1 MTNFPVHTIESAPER
16 SKPALQQL
24 QSAFGMIPNIIGAMS
39 TSPVLINSLV
49 GLFGN
54 VHGGSFTEAQ
64 VQTVLLTDAVTNAC
78 TWAVAFHTAL
88 ALKEGIDPADV
99 QAIREGRLPKDSKL
113 AALSALAKTMIEKRG
128 RLDDED
134 VDRFIA
140 AGFGKDHAPRGHRR
154 RRRVH
159 DHELHR
165 QHHEDASRS
174 AVSGSRL
181 GRLRARGACSAIL
194 STGAV
199 HRAGRLCS
207 LSRIAERCRADPV
220 ASSSLSPHAEPAHLV
235 LTPPTQTPFFGRQ

>member
-1 MTNFPVHTIESAPER
+1 MTNFPIHTIESAPER
-16 SKPALQQL
+16 SKPALKQL
-24 QSAFGMIPNIIGAMS
+24 QSAFGMVPNIVGAIA

-64 VQTVLLTDAVTNAC
+64 VQTVLLTDAVTNAS

-128 RLDDED
+128 RLNDQD

-140 AGFGKDHAPRGHRR
+140 AGFGKDHALEVIAIVAASTITNYTGSITKPPLEAPFQAHAWEERDPAAGGE
-154 RRRVH
+154 RRRV
-159 DHELHR
+159 
-165 QHHEDASRS
+165 
-174 AVSGSRL
+174 G
-181 GRLRARGACSAIL
+181 
-194 STGAV
+194 
-199 HRAGRLCS
+199 
-207 LSRIAERCRADPV
+207 
-220 ASSSLSPHAEPAHLV
+220 
-235 LTPPTQTPFFGRQ
+235 